1 MVYNH
6 FVEISKKVLHI
17 FPKFKIQAQS
27 MFYSSPRLPN
37 WPKQRQILQNSA
49 LIATFLFAI
58 GHCKINRQRSVSMLG
73 ITLEMQEISAQVM
86 SFWEPSP
93 SNLVS

>member
-1 MVYNH
+1 M
-6 FVEISKKVLHI
+6 IAI
-17 FPKFKIQAQS
+17 P
-27 MFYSSPRLPN
+27 
-37 WPKQRQILQNSA
+37 
-49 LIATFLFAI
+49 LIAI
-58 GHCKINRQRSVSMLG
+58 GHCEKKRQSSVSMLR